1 MKIEKIS
8 ELVEKFKK
16 MPLAKQSVIAVA
28 TITLIITALAN
39 YKNLKE
45 ASKNVINNITN
56 DENIKEFLND
66 VNRLVTSLGEVVHKF
81 FKNDKIDGEEGTVDL
96 VEVKQEGEE

>member
-1 MKIEKIS
+1 MKIDKIS
-8 ELVEKFKK
+8 ELFEKFKK
-16 MPLAKQSVIAVA
+16 MPLGKQSIIAVA

-56 DENIKEFLND
+56 DENIREFLSD
-66 VNRLVTSLGEVVHKF
+66 VNRLVTALGELVHKF
-81 FKNDKIDGEEGTVDL
+81 FKNDKIDGTV
-96 VEVKQEGEE
+96 ENKEGEE

>member
-1 MKIEKIS
+1 MQIDSIS
-8 ELVEKFKK
+8 ELYEKFKK
-16 MPLAKQSVIAVA
+16 LPLSKQSIIAVA

-81 FKNDKIDGEEGTVDL
+81 FKNDKIDGE
-96 VEVKQEGEE
+96 VKEGEE

>member
-1 MKIEKIS
+1 MQMEKIS
-8 ELVEKFKK
+8 ELVDKFKK
-16 MPLAKQSVIAVA
+16 LPLSKQSIIAVA
-28 TITLIITALAN
+28 TITLIITALSN

-66 VNRLVTSLGEVVHKF
+66 VNRLVTSLGELVHKF
-81 FKNDKIDGEEGTVDL
+81 FKNDKIDGTV
-96 VEVKQEGEE
+96 ENKEGEE

>member
-81 FKNDKIDGEEGTVDL
+81 FKNDKIDGEEV
-96 VEVKQEGEE
+96 VEEVKQEGED

>member
-39 YKNLKE
+39 YKNIKE

-66 VNRLVTSLGEVVHKF
+66 VNRLVTSLGEIVHKF
-81 FKNDKIDGEEGTVDL
+81 FKDDKIDGEQGTVDL
-96 VEVKQEGEE
+96 VETKEGEE

>member
-1 MKIEKIS
+1 MQMEKIS
-8 ELVEKFKK
+8 ELVYKFKK
-16 MPLAKQSVIAVA
+16 LPLSKQSIIAVA
-28 TITLIITALAN
+28 TITLIITALSN

-66 VNRLVTSLGEVVHKF
+66 VNRLVTSLGELVHKF
-81 FKNDKIDGEEGTVDL
+81 FKNDKIDGTV
-96 VEVKQEGEE
+96 ENKEGEE

>member
-8 ELVEKFKK
+8 ELIERFKK

-39 YKNLKE
+39 YKNLKD

-56 DENIKEFLND
+56 DENIREFLND
-66 VNRLVTSLGEVVHKF
+66 VNRLVTSLGEVVHRF

-96 VEVKQEGEE
+96 VETKEGEE

>member
-56 DENIKEFLND
+56 DENIKEFLTD

-81 FKNDKIDGEEGTVDL
+81 FKNDKIDGEEV
-96 VEVKQEGEE
+96 VEEVKQEGEE

>member
-56 DENIKEFLND
+56 DENIKEFLSD
-66 VNRLVTSLGEVVHKF
+66 VNRLVTSLGELVHKF
-81 FKNDKIDGEEGTVDL
+81 FKDDKIDGEQGTVDL
-96 VEVKQEGEE
+96 VETQEGEE

>member
-81 FKNDKIDGEEGTVDL
+81 FKNDKIDGEEV
-96 VEVKQEGEE
+96 VEEVKQEGEE